1 MLEIAGHR
9 LRRVGLTRGDM
20 AVLSNREKSAQRPD
34 CVADEPVS
42 GEPVSASQFPA
53 NREFNREF
61 FKFGPFSAILAP
73 NQRANSN
80 ACGKIP

>member
-1 MLEIAGHR
+1 VVLDQSGALVEVHDMPTLQDGPAGGF
-9 LRRVGLTRGDM
+9 L
-20 AVLSNREKSAQRPD
+20 
-34 CVADEPVS
+34 ADEPIL

-73 NQRANSN
+73 NQPANSN